1 MCSKEDLIMNEEKL
15 WESYNNLL
23 MSNDIDRVRKLITR
37 YELFKKTLDIPG
49 SIAECG
55 VFKGAGWF
63 YWLKLLNIY
72 ASGERKFVY
81 GFDTFKGFS
90 EELLDYE
97 KDSAKEFVDEAG
109 FKGIN
114 PDDLHS
120 QAVEYGFE
128 NGRLIS
134 GEVTKSIPEFV
145 RKNQGIRFSLV
156 NLDFDTYEGTKV
168 ALEKFGPLM
177 SPGGI
182 IILDEYGKEGWGESD
197 AVDEYVANHDLQIK
211 SVRYSSQPSA
221 YIQILKK

>member
-1 MCSKEDLIMNEEKL
+1 MNENIL

-23 MSNDIDRVRKLITR
+23 ISKDIDRIRKLIIR
-37 YELFKKTLDIPG
+37 YELFIKTLNVPG

-72 ASGERKFVY
+72 APGERKFVY

-90 EELLDYE
+90 SELLDYE
-97 KDSAKEFVDEAG
+97 KNSANAFVKEAD
-109 FKGIN
+109 FKGID
-114 PDDLHS
+114 PDELLSKASDYS
-120 QAVEYGFE
+120 FQ

-134 GEVTKSIPEFV
+134 GEVTSSIPLFV
-145 RKNQGIRFSLV
+145 KNNKGLRFSLI

-168 ALEKFGPLM
+168 ALEELTPLV

-197 AVDEYVANHDLQIK
+197 AVDDADRHYRLNMHYHSRFHCYWYLCHH
-211 SVRYSSQPSA
+211 R
-221 YIQILKK
+221 

>member
-1 MCSKEDLIMNEEKL
+1 MNEEKL

-23 MSNDIDRVRKLITR
+23 MSGDIDRVRKLISR
-37 YELFKKTLDIPG
+37 YELFKRTLDVPG

-72 ASGERKFVY
+72 APGERKFVY

-97 KDSAKEFVDEAG
+97 KYSAKEFVEDAG
-109 FKGIN
+109 FNGIN
-114 PDDLHS
+114 ADDLLS
-120 QAVEYGFE
+120 QAVGYGFH
-128 NGRLIS
+128 NGRLVS
-134 GEVTKSIPEFV
+134 GEVTESIPEFV
-145 RKNQGIRFSLV
+145 QKNRGIRFSLV

-168 ALEKFGPLM
+168 ALENFAPLM
-177 SPGGI
+177 SPGGV

-197 AVDEYVANHDLQIK
+197 AVDEYVRKHGLQIK

-221 YIQILKK
+221 YIKIPKI

>member
-1 MCSKEDLIMNEEKL
+1 MNESIL
-15 WESYNNLL
+15 WESYNNILI
-23 MSNDIDRVRKLITR
+23 SKDIDRIRKLIIR
-37 YELFKKTLDIPG
+37 YELFKKTISVPG

-72 ASGERKFVY
+72 APGERKFVY

-90 EELLDYE
+90 SELLDYE
-97 KDSAKEFVDEAG
+97 KNSANAFVQEAD

-114 PDDLHS
+114 PDELLSKASD
-120 QAVEYGFE
+120 YGFQ

-134 GEVTKSIPEFV
+134 GEVTSSIPLFV
-145 RKNQGIRFSLV
+145 KNNKGLRFSLI

-168 ALEKFGPLM
+168 ALEEMTPLV

-197 AVDEYVANHDLQIK
+197 AVDEYIYKTGLKISAI
-211 SVRYSSQPSA
+211 RYSSQPSA
-221 YIQILKK
+221 YIQIPN

>member
-1 MCSKEDLIMNEEKL
+1 MNEEKL

-23 MSNDIDRVRKLITR
+23 MSDDIDRVRKLISR
-37 YELFKKTLDIPG
+37 YELFKKTLDVPG

-63 YWLKLLNIY
+63 YWLKLLSIY
-72 ASGERKFVY
+72 APGERKLVY

-97 KDSAKEFVDEAG
+97 KNSAKGFVDEAG
-109 FKGIN
+109 FNGID
-114 PDDLHS
+114 PDKLLS
-120 QAVEYGFE
+120 QAVEYGFD
-128 NGRLIS
+128 NGRLVQ
-134 GEVTKSIPEFV
+134 GEVTKSIPEFAK
-145 RKNQGIRFSLV
+145 KNQGIRFSLV

-168 ALEKFGPLM
+168 ALEKFVPLM

-197 AVDEYVANHDLQIK
+197 AVDEYVGKHHLWLSA
-211 SVRYSSQPSA
+211 VRYSSQPSA
-221 YIQILKK
+221 YIEIHKT

>member
-1 MCSKEDLIMNEEKL
+1 MNEEKL

-63 YWLKLLNIY
+63 YWLKLLTIF
-72 ASGERKFVY
+72 APGERKFVY

-97 KDSAKEFVDEAG
+97 KDSAKEFVKEAE
-109 FKGIN
+109 FNGIN
-114 PDDLHS
+114 PDDLLS
-120 QAVEYGFE
+120 QAVEYGFH
-128 NGRLIS
+128 NGRLVS
-134 GEVTKSIPEFV
+134 GEVTKSIPEFAENN
-145 RKNQGIRFSLV
+145 RGIRFSLI

-168 ALEKFGPLM
+168 ALDKFVPLM

-197 AVDEYVANHDLQIK
+197 AVDEYVRKNKLQIK

-221 YIQILKK
+221 YIEIPKI

>member
-1 MCSKEDLIMNEEKL
+1 MNEEKL

-23 MSNDIDRVRKLITR
+23 MSNDVDRVRKLLTR

-90 EELLDYE
+90 EEFLDYE
-97 KDSAKEFVDEAG
+97 KDSAKEFVEEAA
-109 FKGIN
+109 FNGIN

-120 QAVEYGFE
+120 QAAEFGFH
-128 NGRLIS
+128 NGRLIP
-134 GEVTKSIPEFV
+134 GEVTESIPEFV
-145 RKNQGIRFSLV
+145 KKNQGIRFSLV

-197 AVDEYVANHDLQIK
+197 AVDEYVEKHDLQIE

-221 YIQILKK
+221 YIQIHKK

>member
-1 MCSKEDLIMNEEKL
+1 MDEGKL

-23 MSNDIDRVRKLITR
+23 ISNDIDRVRKLITR

-97 KDSAKEFVDEAG
+97 KDSAKEFVEEAA
-109 FKGIN
+109 FNGIN

-120 QAVEYGFE
+120 QADEYGFH

-134 GEVTKSIPEFV
+134 GEVTESIPKFV
-145 RKNQGIRFSLV
+145 KKNQGIRFSLV

-197 AVDEYVANHDLQIK
+197 AVDEYVAKHDLQIK

>member
-1 MCSKEDLIMNEEKL
+1 MNENIL

-23 MSNDIDRVRKLITR
+23 ISKDIDRIRKLIIR
-37 YELFKKTLDIPG
+37 YELFIKTLNVPG

-72 ASGERKFVY
+72 APGERKFVY

-90 EELLDYE
+90 SELLDYE
-97 KDSAKEFVDEAG
+97 KNSANAFVKEAD
-109 FKGIN
+109 FKGID
-114 PDDLHS
+114 PDELLSKASDYS
-120 QAVEYGFE
+120 FQ

-134 GEVTKSIPEFV
+134 GEVTSSIPLFV
-145 RKNQGIRFSLV
+145 KNNKGLRFSLI

-168 ALEKFGPLM
+168 ALEELTSLV

-197 AVDEYVANHDLQIK
+197 AVDEYIHKTGLKISAI
-211 SVRYSSQPSA
+211 RYSSQPNA
-221 YIQILKK
+221 YIQIPN